1 MIRTQLLFHVLSLE
15 VGAKGHAIINCRSG
29 PGGRPFIIQEEG
41 EESPGSIGQ
50 DGR

>member
-1 MIRTQLLFHVLSLE
+1 MRDLAQSRSADTR
-15 VGAKGHAIINCRSG
+15 GAKCRRRNATIGAAGVSWAITLY
-29 PGGRPFIIQEEG
+29 G